1 MMARQSDSN
10 LPRPPRRRPPSNPAV
25 GPLIVL
31 FAGAALIAYTFK
43 PFKADPYR
51 RGI

>member
-10 LPRPPRRRPPSNPAV
+10 LPRPPRRPPSNPAV

-31 FAGAALIAYTFK
+31 FAGAALIAYGFK
-43 PFKADPYR
+43 PFKAEAYR